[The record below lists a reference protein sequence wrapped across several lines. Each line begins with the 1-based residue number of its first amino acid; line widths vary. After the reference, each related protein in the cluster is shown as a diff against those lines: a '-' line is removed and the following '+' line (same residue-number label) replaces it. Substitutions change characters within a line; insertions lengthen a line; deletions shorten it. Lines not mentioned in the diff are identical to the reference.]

1 MSAHENGGPAFSVPG
16 LSNLPNGDF
25 IYPEAGMTL
34 RDYFAAKALEWSGL
48 SEWVSK
54 DPQDVAARAYKMA
67 DAMLKERVK

>member
-1 MSAHENGGPAFSVPG
+1 MSAHENDGQAFPVPG

-34 RDYFAAKALEWSGL
+34 RDYFAAKALEWSGS

-54 DPQDVAARAYKMA
+54 DPQHVAARAYRLA
-67 DAMLKERVK
+67 DAMLKERAK